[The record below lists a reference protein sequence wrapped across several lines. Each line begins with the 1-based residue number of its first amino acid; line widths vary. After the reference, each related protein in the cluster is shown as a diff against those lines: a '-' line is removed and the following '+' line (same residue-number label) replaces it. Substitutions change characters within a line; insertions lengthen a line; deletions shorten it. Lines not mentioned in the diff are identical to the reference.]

1 VASSTVVPT
10 TEWSNTACPAC
21 RDRALHLVEARL
33 HCLTCDGM
41 FVPDGE
47 LIRALRE
54 LTPDPIRYFNE
65 RPGERACP
73 VCSLTMLRCHITTA
87 TIATHIRRLP
97 FELDRCLSHGVWFD
111 GTELQAVLSSAGF
124 DAPIEA
130 FLRASRRL
138 HR

>member
-1 VASSTVVPT
+1 
-10 TEWSNTACPAC
+10 
-21 RDRALHLVEARL
+21 
-33 HCLTCDGM
+33 M
-41 FVPDGE
+41 FVPSDE
-47 LIRALRE
+47 LVRALRL

-65 RPGERACP
+65 RPGERPCP
-73 VCSLTMLRCHITTA
+73 VCSQMMLRCHITTA
-87 TIATHIRRLP
+87 TIAAHIRRLP

-111 GTELQAVLSSAGF
+111 GSELQAVLSSAGF